1 MRVGLIYK
9 SEVLEYPIKLSY
21 TASVQSSLSDL
32 QLGRLKERDDRGF
45 HLHIVWAVI
54 LEPMTIRAICF
65 TMIGEC
71 FTTNL
76 RVLQLTR
83 CFLQLAMRFVQ
94 LTIVHLQSASQFTT
108 MLYNQP
114 LTIYNQEY
122 RHLQSTSE
130 ILQVYLL
137 ESLIVN
143 GVDICSC
150 KTLSLQLTPQMHH
163 TCSWLYYN

>member
-1 MRVGLIYK
+1 MVGIAQPPYDQVIYK
-9 SEVLEYPIKLSY
+9 QYRPFTNSKKSITISPKPFTISSIAFTIHPIWI
-21 TASVQSSLSDL
+21 T
-32 QLGRLKERDDRGF
+32 
-45 HLHIVWAVI
+45 II
-54 LEPMTIRAICF
+54 LEPITIRAICF

-83 CFLQLAMRFVQ
+83 CFLQLAMCFVQ

-114 LTIYNQEY
+114 PTMYNQEY

-130 ILQVYLL
+130 ILQVYLP